1 MCISGNFPGVAKA
14 KVWGPF
20 KPLGCHIP
28 VEVRMEMRVIEWGV
42 GHWMQPHLQPDS
54 GDCQVEGSS
63 GGECQGSTG
72 AHQVGGHKMRGFE
85 SG

>member
-42 GHWMQPHLQPDS
+42 GQSPNDS
-54 GDCQVEGSS
+54 GGDS
-63 GGECQGSTG
+63 QG
-72 AHQVGGHKMRGFE
+72 HCKCLIELHFPQDFVFNN
-85 SG
+85 